1 MATAAAVASPPEA
14 IVTLHGVS
22 WRTYESLLAD
32 FVDRSV
38 PHFTYD
44 RGMLEIGSPSTP
56 QERANRTLAQLVEVL
71 AEELG
76 IDVSTWGR

>member
-1 MATAAAVASPPEA
+1 MATVAAVASSPEA

-38 PHFTYD
+38 PHFAYD
-44 RGMLEIGSPSTP
+44 RGCWRS
-56 QERANRTLAQLVEVL
+56 
-71 AEELG
+71 
-76 IDVSTWGR
+76 